1 MHFPYL
7 SLFRDQLSPAALV
20 SRQILG
26 NCLLYRFWT
35 NSWNRESLT
44 WARNQCFSQYDRI
57 SSGTLVDLIPKANA
71 TDLNNNICYGDRCVH
86 AVVIQETG
94 SAFLYKLRIFWSNPK
109 PPSHLSSYEMKL
121 QAYTRN
127 LMEDIMTLKVVRV
140 QPFSPCRE
148 PLSNLISRYVT
159 LQVCRDRLV
168 MY

>member
-1 MHFPYL
+1 M
-7 SLFRDQLSPAALV
+7 
-20 SRQILG
+20 
-26 NCLLYRFWT
+26 
-35 NSWNRESLT
+35 
-44 WARNQCFSQYDRI
+44 
-57 SSGTLVDLIPKANA
+57 
-71 TDLNNNICYGDRCVH
+71 H

-94 SAFLYKLRIFWSNPK
+94 SAFHYKLRIFWSNPK